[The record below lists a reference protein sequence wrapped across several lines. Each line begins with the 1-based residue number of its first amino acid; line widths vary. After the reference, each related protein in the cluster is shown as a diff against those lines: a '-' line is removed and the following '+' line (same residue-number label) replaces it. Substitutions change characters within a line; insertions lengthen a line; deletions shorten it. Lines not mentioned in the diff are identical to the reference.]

1 MTKPLAIIMTKGF
14 CCGEIYIEPII
25 FREVKF
31 MEDNKKS
38 ILAFIVLFL
47 GLGFIVGGMVYSL
60 WGPF

>member
-1 MTKPLAIIMTKGF
+1 
-14 CCGEIYIEPII
+14 
-25 FREVKF
+25 

-47 GLGFIVGGMVYSL
+47 GLVFIVGGMVYSL

>member
-1 MTKPLAIIMTKGF
+1 MTKGF

-47 GLGFIVGGMVYSL
+47 GLGLIVGGMVYSL